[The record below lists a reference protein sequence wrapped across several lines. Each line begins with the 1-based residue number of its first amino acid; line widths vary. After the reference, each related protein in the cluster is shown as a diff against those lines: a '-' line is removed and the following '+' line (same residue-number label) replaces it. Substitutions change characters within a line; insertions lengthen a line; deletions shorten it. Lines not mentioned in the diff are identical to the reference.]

1 MKQSFIYI
9 LTNKNKTTIY
19 IGVTNDMNRRL
30 IEHKN
35 GIGSVFTKK
44 YNIHY
49 LVYFEKFEDINIAI
63 EREKQLKGWNRMKKN
78 KLIETINPDWI
89 FLNESILF

>member
-19 IGVTNDMNRRL
+19 IGVTNDLKRRL

-35 GIGSVFTKK
+35 QIGSAFTKK
-44 YNIHY
+44 YNIHH
-49 LVYFEKFEDINIAI
+49 LVYFEKFEDINKAI
-63 EREKQLKGWNRMKKN
+63 EREKQLKGWTRMKKN
-78 KLIETINPDWI
+78 KLIETANPDWE
-89 FLNESILF
+89 FLDESIFF